1 MDKLVVTLWITFGL
15 YLMVLFAIFADLW
28 SGVRKAKKNSINL
41 LDGTE
46 RNANKYSSDMEKIDQ
61 ILESLYDRVI
71 EPTEAKEQLL
81 DLFAVSSR
89 NLVSIEIKDE
99 LQRRIGIIESETDD
113 FTRQSM
119 ISNLTIDL
127 IK

>member
-1 MDKLVVTLWITFGL
+1 MKEQMHEI
-15 YLMVLFAIFADLW
+15 LM
-28 SGVRKAKKNSINL
+28 NL
-41 LDGTE
+41 NRG
-46 RNANKYSSDMEKIDQ
+46 RIAVS
-61 ILESLYDRVI
+61 
-71 EPTEAKEQLL
+71 EAQEQLL
-81 DLFAVSSR
+81 DLFDVSSR

-127 IK
+127 I

>member
-81 DLFAVSSR
+81 DLFAVSKHALPTSASR
-89 NLVSIEIKDE
+89 
-99 LQRRIGIIESETDD
+99 
-113 FTRQSM
+113 
-119 ISNLTIDL
+119 
-127 IK
+127 